1 MIWSNASITFLLGV
15 GKTDELELKTQVI
28 PMLYN
33 TKWSIKNQYMLKLET
48 EVICQLFIYFFFVTI
63 PTSWDGESQA
73 AQFST
78 DKGHRQSVV
87 EKWTTIQILGET
99 NCLMLFFL
107 ETRFIKRRK
116 KGRNE

>member
-15 GKTDELELKTQVI
+15 GMTDELELKTQVI

-33 TKWSIKNQYMLKLET
+33 TKWSIKNQYMLELEA
-48 EVICQLFIYFFFVTI
+48 EVICQLFIFFFVTI
-63 PTSWDGESQA
+63 PTSWDSESQA
-73 AQFST
+73 AQFSA
-78 DKGHRQSVV
+78 DKGQRQSVV

-107 ETRFIKRRK
+107 GNTFH
-116 KGRNE
+116 